1 MGSELKDKT
10 AKGIGWGFIDN
21 LSNTGIM
28 AVVNIILANIL
39 SPEQFGIVAMS
50 TIFIT
55 LANSLVDSGF
65 TGALTRKLEVTS
77 KDFNTVFYF
86 NLAVSFFLYAIL
98 YFLSPYIARF
108 FSQPLLCD
116 IVRILSL
123 SLIINALS
131 IVQKV
136 ILIRKLDFKTQAF
149 ISLASS
155 LISGSAGVIMA
166 LNGYGVWALVVM
178 QILRLGIN
186 TLLLWVCSRWF
197 PTLSFSVASFKE
209 MFSFGGRL
217 LLTSIISVIWNEIYS
232 FIIAVE

>member
-166 LNGYGVWALVVM
+166 LGGYGVWALVVM

-197 PTLSFSVASFKE
+197 PALSFSVSSFKTNKLLY
-209 MFSFGGRL
+209 FSND
-217 LLTSIISVIWNEIYS
+217 SAN
-232 FIIAVE
+232 